1 MERELV
7 KVPEAAQRLGIGK
20 SKAYQMAKAGELP
33 GVVRIGSMTRVSLK
47 ALDQFIESQTKAS
60 AA

>member
-7 KVPEAAQRLGIGK
+7 KVPEAATRLGIGK
-20 SKAYQMAKAGELP
+20 SKAYQMAKSGELP
-33 GVVRIGSMTRVSLK
+33 GVVRIGSMLRVSLR
-47 ALDQFIESQTKAS
+47 AIDQFIDAQTRP